1 LVAQA
6 RAASP
11 AIIFFDE
18 IDALASS
25 RDGAAAGGGVGARV
39 LSQLLHEMDG
49 LLPLQACTLHARR
62 RTPTACADCTH
73 VMHMHVH
80 VHMCTGRDGRAAA
93 LHRPSA
99 AAAAAQAVLV
109 VAATNR
115 PDLVDAALLRP
126 GRFDRLVHVTLP
138 DATARAQILHIHTRR
153 MPLAPD
159 VALAALAER
168 SDGYSGAELAAA

>member
-1 LVAQA
+1 MVTQA

-62 RTPTACADCTH
+62 RTPTARADCTH
-73 VMHMHVH
+73 VMHMHVR
-80 VHMCTGRDGRAAA
+80 VHMCTGRMGGLPLSTAPQLLPPRRRRCSWSPPPTGPTWSMPRCCAPAA
-93 LHRPSA
+93 S
-99 AAAAAQAVLV
+99 
-109 VAATNR
+109 T
-115 PDLVDAALLRP
+115 
-126 GRFDRLVHVTLP
+126 GSCT
-138 DATARAQILHIHTRR
+138 
-153 MPLAPD
+153 
-159 VALAALAER
+159 
-168 SDGYSGAELAAA
+168 